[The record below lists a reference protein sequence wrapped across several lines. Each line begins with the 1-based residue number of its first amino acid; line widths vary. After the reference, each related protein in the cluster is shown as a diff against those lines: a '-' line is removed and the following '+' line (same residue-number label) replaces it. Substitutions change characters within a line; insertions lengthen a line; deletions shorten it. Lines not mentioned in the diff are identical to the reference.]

1 MGLRPPWQ
9 AWTCLT
15 KSALRSPCI
24 KPVNRLDTNSGLRP
38 VYAGVASLG
47 LRSLSTSR
55 PLYVPGRNRQIETP
69 DKPKPSG
76 PVAPDQVSKAITEK
90 QQAKADWR
98 IIIQLA
104 RNVWPK
110 NSPGIK
116 VRVAGALGLLIA
128 GKLLNV
134 QVPFFFKQIIDSLN
148 VPITEST
155 TVWVLAGAS
164 IAGCKCSSY
173 MIRGYRR

>member
-15 KSALRSPCI
+15 GPALRLSP
-24 KPVNRLDTNSGLRP
+24 VRP
-38 VYAGVASLG
+38 VARLRITPVPTAVRVGVASLG
-47 LRSLSTSR
+47 IRSLSTSR
-55 PLYVPGRNRQIETP
+55 PLYTPGRGRQSSETP
-69 DKPKPSG
+69 DKPSG
-76 PVAPDQVSKAITEK
+76 PIDPDQISTAITEK

-134 QVPFFFKQIIDSLN
+134 QVPFFFKQIVDSLN

-164 IAGCKCSSY
+164 IAGCESLFVPHRSS
-173 MIRGYRR
+173 RH

>member
-1 MGLRPPWQ
+1 M
-9 AWTCLT
+9 T
-15 KSALRSPCI
+15 KSALRSPCVSPI
-24 KPVNRLDTNSGLRP
+24 TRIDITSGHRT
-38 VYAGVASLG
+38 VYPGVASLG

-55 PLYVPGRNRQIETP
+55 PLYVPGRGRQNETAE
-69 DKPKPSG
+69 KPKPSG
-76 PVAPDQVSKAITEK
+76 PVDPDQVSKAITEK

-134 QVPFFFKQIIDSLN
+134 QVPFFFKQIVDSLN

-164 IAGCKCSSY
+164 IAGCKCNSLNDW
-173 MIRGYRR
+173 GH